1 LRKKHIN
8 NPSEIFFAAGLYPEK
23 MQKMINAGVDLMVKT
38 MLKLLGKQDQSVA
51 PTLMLKDAD
60 GREDDMDEIKQPED
74 PPRTENEA
82 LLLANKSMSR
92 LHA

>member
-1 LRKKHIN
+1 
-8 NPSEIFFAAGLYPEK
+8 

-38 MLKLLGKQDQSVA
+38 MLKLLGKQDLSVA

-60 GREDDMDEIKQPED
+60 GGEDDMDEEKQPED

-82 LLLANKSMSR
+82 LSCWLINLCLGCMHDSSACIYQDFGSQGSV
-92 LHA
+92 